1 LWLAGWACNGDESL
15 ITMAYVSTNPLTKPL
30 TSKRQRL
37 EIVHC
42 RLSFQLMCI
51 VVKLWKWQQRILSPK
66 FKSHT
71 LQKLQP
77 QRRSLLPGSKL
88 HITPIESLQRLFRSS
103 STKGANKPFRIS
115 TLTPHKIAECRRIT
129 SSLSSSVDAASNDD
143 VGICRAVLN
152 LCAFA

>member
-1 LWLAGWACNGDESL
+1 VACGMGVQQGREPHHHGVCLNQPVDETPDLQATTLGDCPLSTLVPVDVYRGKALE
-15 ITMAYVSTNPLTKPL
+15 MATENPLAKV
-30 TSKRQRL
+30 Q
-37 EIVHC
+37 VAH
-42 RLSFQLMCI
+42 
-51 VVKLWKWQQRILSPK
+51 SPK
-66 FKSHT
+66 TSAAT
-71 LQKLQP
+71 TIP
-77 QRRSLLPGSKL
+77 PSRSKL